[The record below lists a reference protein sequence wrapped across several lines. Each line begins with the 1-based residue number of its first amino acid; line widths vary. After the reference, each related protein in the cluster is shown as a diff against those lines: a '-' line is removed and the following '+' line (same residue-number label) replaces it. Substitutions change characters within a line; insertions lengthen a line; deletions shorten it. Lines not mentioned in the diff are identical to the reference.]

1 MKKLCMLALLVALS
15 ASPALG
21 QCALCYTAAAGA
33 GKDGQRALSRAVIV
47 LLVPPVGLMAV
58 LIGVAFR
65 YRSHNDDATGP
76 IDDPTHMSW

>member
-1 MKKLCMLALLVALS
+1 
-15 ASPALG
+15 
-21 QCALCYTAAAGA
+21 
-33 GKDGQRALSRAVIV
+33 
-47 LLVPPVGLMAV
+47 